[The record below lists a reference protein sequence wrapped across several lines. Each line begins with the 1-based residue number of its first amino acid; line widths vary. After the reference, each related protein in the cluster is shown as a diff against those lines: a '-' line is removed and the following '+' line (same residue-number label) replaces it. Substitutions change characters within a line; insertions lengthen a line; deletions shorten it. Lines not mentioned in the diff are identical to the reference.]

1 MHRRDF
7 AKLSALTLAAT
18 RLPSLQAQL
27 PLPTTRP
34 IGFAAVGLG
43 IISGIFSQA
52 LAQSTQAKLTAVVT
66 GHPSEKGEAYRK
78 LYNLPGSAVYTYDTY
93 NTLRENPAVD
103 AVYIGL
109 PNSMHCDFTVRA
121 AEAGKHVLCEKPM
134 AISSAECR
142 RMIDACRSANVHLMI
157 AYRLWY
163 DPLVERARSLV
174 QSGAIGKLQSFAGA
188 FLGQQPTGAWR
199 LNRALAGGGSV
210 FDLGIYPL
218 NTIRYITGET
228 PSAYTAVV
236 STREPGPRF
245 AQVEQSIEWTM
256 KYPSGIIASCRSS
269 YGASG
274 ESRLEIN
281 GDRGW
286 LLISPAYGYDGLRLT
301 GQLTNH
307 TSVDEP
313 SPGKIPYQFVLE
325 ADHLANCIRN
335 HKTPKT
341 PGELGLA
348 DLESIEAIY
357 KAAGTPVA

>member
-1 MHRRDF
+1 MDRRSF

-18 RLPSLQAQL
+18 RLPAEALAQ
-27 PLPTTRP
+27 PPAPKP
-34 IGFAAVGLG
+34 IGYAAVGLG
-43 IISGIFSQA
+43 TISDIFSQA
-52 LAQSTQAKLTAVVT
+52 LAQSTKAKLTAVVT
-66 GHPSEKGEAYRK
+66 GHPDEKGQAYRK
-78 LYNLPGSAVYTYDTY
+78 KYNLPDHSIYTYDTY
-93 NTLRENPAVD
+93 NTLRDNPAVD

-142 RMIDACRSANVHLMI
+142 RMIDACRAHNVHLMI

-163 DPLVERARSLV
+163 DPIVERLRTLSNNG
-174 QSGAIGKLQSFAGA
+174 SIGQVQSFAGA
-188 FLGQQPTGAWR
+188 FIGQQRAGAWR
-199 LNRALAGGGSV
+199 LKRALAGGGSV
-210 FDLGIYPL
+210 FDLGIYSL
-218 NTIRYITGET
+218 NAIRYITGEA

-256 KYPSGIIASCRSS
+256 KFPSGIIASCRSS
-269 YGASG
+269 YGADG
-274 ESRLEIN
+274 PSRLEVN
-281 GDRGW
+281 GDKGW
-286 LLISPAYGYDGLRLT
+286 LLLEPAYNYDGLRLT
-301 GQLTNH
+301 GHLADR
-307 TSVDEP
+307 TSINEL
-313 SPGKIPYQFVLE
+313 SPGKMPYQFVFE
-325 ADHLANCIRN
+325 ADELADCIRN
-335 HKTPKT
+335 NRTPKT